1 MPVLEPRHLHG
12 RDRNAEIVVGS
23 DLAAVDGEG
32 RMVEQ
37 RVECPFAR
45 LLMILP
51 LVRKLDAK
59 AGRGVEFSRG
69 QRSRR
74 VGERQLLR
82 QGVARQHRHPVER
95 VQISSGLVLKRILE
109 GDELVAL
116 ALQLLEYLVS
126 LNHIPI
132 PTHPHGFNNIITYS
146 QIQWLAI
153 IASLW

>member
-23 DLAAVDGEG
+23 DLAAVDGEC

-59 AGRGVEFSRG
+59 AGRGVEFNCG
-69 QRSRR
+69 QSSRR
-74 VGERQLLR
+74 FGERQLFR
-82 QGVARQHRHPVER
+82 KGAARQHRHPLES
-95 VQISSGLVLKRILE
+95 VQISSRLVLKRILE
-109 GDELVAL
+109 GDEFVAL

-126 LNHIPI
+126 LNHIRI
-132 PTHPHGFNNIITYS
+132 PRYLPWI
-146 QIQWLAI
+146 
-153 IASLW
+153 